1 MKFLAFFFML
11 ATFAIAA
18 PVAISSSKHFR
29 PSVQQSEHL
38 KIKENMIATHDMVL
52 YIVIHDTGLERGQIL
67 LRHDHIDV
75 NPKDRWLEDILM
87 LVAKGGHF
95 PIADGFVVDG
105 RRNVGNLKRPLYSAR
120 NHCIRRAI
128 ESMMEHHNYHQY
140 SLAPSPRGRFG
151 GL

>member
-29 PSVQQSEHL
+29 PS
-38 KIKENMIATHDMVL
+38 
-52 YIVIHDTGLERGQIL
+52 IVIHDTGLERGQNL

-95 PIADGFVVDG
+95 PIADGFAVDG

-120 NHCIRRAI
+120 NA
-128 ESMMEHHNYHQY
+128 
-140 SLAPSPRGRFG
+140 FG
-151 GL
+151 GPLRA

>member
-11 ATFAIAA
+11 ATF
-18 PVAISSSKHFR
+18 AISSSKHFR

-52 YIVIHDTGLERGQIL
+52 YIVIHDTGLERGQNL

-95 PIADGFVVDG
+95 PIADGFAVDG
-105 RRNVGNLKRPLYSAR
+105 RRNVGNLKRPLYSEG
-120 NHCIRRAI
+120 H
-128 ESMMEHHNYHQY
+128 
-140 SLAPSPRGRFG
+140 
-151 GL
+151 

>member
-38 KIKENMIATHDMVL
+38 KIKENMIVTHDIVL
-52 YIVIHDTGLERGQIL
+52 YIVIYDTGLKRGQIL
-67 LRHDHIDV
+67 LRYDHIDV
-75 NPKDRWLEDILM
+75 NPKDRWLEGILM
-87 LVAKGGHF
+87 LVAKVGHF
-95 PIADGFVVDG
+95 PIVDGFVVDG

-128 ESMMEHHNYHQY
+128 ESMIEHHNYHQY
-140 SLAPSPRGRFG
+140 SLAPSPKGRLG

>member
-52 YIVIHDTGLERGQIL
+52 YIVIHDTGLERGQNL
-67 LRHDHIDV
+67 L
-75 NPKDRWLEDILM
+75 
-87 LVAKGGHF
+87 
-95 PIADGFVVDG
+95 
-105 RRNVGNLKRPLYSAR
+105 
-120 NHCIRRAI
+120 
-128 ESMMEHHNYHQY
+128 
-140 SLAPSPRGRFG
+140 
-151 GL
+151 

>member
-1 MKFLAFFFML
+1 ML

-95 PIADGFVVDG
+95 PIADGFAVDG
-105 RRNVGNLKRPLYSAR
+105 RRNVGNLKRPLYSVR
-120 NHCIRRAI
+120 NA
-128 ESMMEHHNYHQY
+128 
-140 SLAPSPRGRFG
+140 FG
-151 GL
+151 GPLRA